1 MAKQYVS
8 AAKAHFDLLHSRKDP
23 FHYKAGTLGLEA
35 ISKRGG
41 GGEGHSKVIHQLW
54 LTVWGG
60 ARGKP
65 SSFILG
71 MAANLPRVHISYCRH
86 WGKRK
91 KVEAK
96 RF

>member
-54 LTVWGG
+54 LTVCGG
-60 ARGKP
+60 GGESQVPLSWEWLQIPQGSIFPTADTGE
-65 SSFILG
+65 SE
-71 MAANLPRVHISYCRH
+71 
-86 WGKRK
+86 KR
-91 KVEAK
+91 
-96 RF
+96 